1 MKLAH
6 IIFLTF
12 LTNVFEKMSKLKLIR
27 SDKLS
32 VKKFKSMMDLQRST
46 CPNDNRMIA
55 DDARAN
61 ENVQKKK

>member
-12 LTNVFEKMSKLKLIR
+12 LTNVFEKMSKLKLTR
-27 SDKLS
+27 SDKLG
-32 VKKFKSMMDLQRST
+32 VKKYKSMMDLQRST
-46 CPNDNRMIA
+46 SSNYNRMKA